1 MSTSVSPSPSPLPRP
16 LPASGDR
23 IARADAEAMDAA
35 DPLAPLRDR
44 FDLPGGIYLDGNSLG
59 PLPRAARTRVMECVE
74 REWGEGLIASWNTA
88 GWIDL
93 PARTGARIAALIGA
107 GPDDVRVA
115 DSTSVNLYKVLAAAL
130 AMRPERA
137 TIVSQRGNFP
147 TDLYIAEGLGAMM
160 GGRRLH
166 LVDTA
171 DEALAAL
178 DGDTAVLMLTQIDYR
193 TGAMLDMGAMTIA
206 AHAAGAL
213 TVWDLAHS
221 TGAVPV
227 DLAGCGA
234 DFAVGC
240 GYKYL
245 NGGPGAPAHLYVAPK
260 HRKDARN
267 PLSGWFAHAEP
278 FAFEPGFRPTE
289 GIDRFL
295 VGTPPVLSMV
305 ALDAALG
312 VWDGVDMDEVRAK
325 SVALT
330 ELFIALVEARC
341 PSLAL
346 ASPREAAR
354 RGSQVSFRHAHAYPI
369 IKCLIERGV
378 TGDFRAAAEGED
390 GIARFGFTP
399 LYTRFADAWDAA
411 DIMADVM
418 ATGAWDEPRFHERSA
433 VT

>member
-1 MSTSVSPSPSPLPRP
+1 MSPQPKHHNTHCVTT
-16 LPASGDR
+16 
-23 IARADAEAMDAA
+23 RADAQAMDAA
-35 DPLAPLRDR
+35 DPLARHR
-44 FDLPGGIYLDGNSLG
+44 EAFDLPPGIYLDGNSLG
-59 PLPRAARTRVMECVE
+59 PLPRIARKRVMDCVD
-74 REWGEGLIASWNTA
+74 REWGEGLIASWNGA

-93 PARTGARIAALIGA
+93 PACVGAKIASLVGA
-107 GPDDVRVA
+107 GSNDVRAA

-130 AMRPERA
+130 ALRPGRT

-147 TDLYIAEGLGAMM
+147 TDLYIAEGLGALM

-171 DEALAAL
+171 EEALATF
-178 DGDTAVLMLTQIDYR
+178 DDDTAVLMLTQIDYR
-193 TGAMLDMGAMTIA
+193 TGAMLDMAAMTRA
-206 AHAAGAL
+206 AHDAGAL

-221 TGAVPV
+221 AGALPV

-245 NGGPGAPAHLYVAPK
+245 NGGPGAPAFLYVAPE
-260 HRKDARN
+260 HQADARN
-267 PLSGWFAHAEP
+267 PLSGWFAHAAP
-278 FAFEPGFRPTE
+278 FAFEHSFRPAE

-305 ALDAALG
+305 ALDAALDLWEG
-312 VWDGVDMDEVRAK
+312 IDMEDVRAK

-330 ELFIALVEARC
+330 ELFIERVEAGC
-341 PSLAL
+341 PDLAL

-354 RGSQVSFRHAHAYPI
+354 RGSQVSFRHEHAYPI
-369 IKCLIERGV
+369 VRCLIERGV
-378 TGDFRAAAEGED
+378 TGDFRAPD
-390 GIARFGFTP
+390 IARFGFTP
-399 LYTRFADAWDAA
+399 LYTRFTDVWDAA

-418 ATGAWDEPRFHERSA
+418 ATRAWDESGFRERSA

>member
-1 MSTSVSPSPSPLPRP
+1 MSPLPKHDETTRH
-16 LPASGDR
+16 
-23 IARADAEAMDAA
+23 DAEAMDAA
-35 DPLAPLRDR
+35 DPLRSMREA
-44 FDLPGGIYLDGNSLG
+44 FDLPPGIYLDGNSLG
-59 PLPRAARTRVMECVE
+59 PLPRAARSRVMECVD

-93 PARTGARIAALIGA
+93 PARVGAKIAALLGA
-107 GPDDVRVA
+107 GANDVRAA

-130 AMRPERA
+130 ALRPDRA

-147 TDLYIAEGLGAMM
+147 TDLYIAEGLAGLM
-160 GGRRLH
+160 GGSRLH
-166 LVDTA
+166 LVDSA
-171 DEALAAL
+171 EEALAAL
-178 DGDTAVLMLTQIDYR
+178 SDDTAVLMLTQIDYR
-193 TGAMLDMGAMTIA
+193 TGEMLDMAAMTRA

-221 TGAVPV
+221 AGAVPV
-227 DLAGCGA
+227 DLVECGA

-245 NGGPGAPAHLYVAPK
+245 NGGPGAPAFLYVAPA
-260 HRKDARN
+260 HQAHARN
-267 PLSGWFAHAEP
+267 PLSGWFAHAAP
-278 FAFEPGFRPTE
+278 FAFEHSFRPAE

-305 ALDAALG
+305 ALDAALDL
-312 VWDGVDMDEVRAK
+312 WDGIDMKDVRAK

-330 ELFIALVEARC
+330 GLFIERVEARC
-341 PSLAL
+341 PGLAL
-346 ASPREAAR
+346 ASPRDPAR
-354 RGSQVSFRHAHAYPI
+354 RGSQVSFRHGHAYPI
-369 IKCLIERGV
+369 VKCLIERGV
-378 TGDFRAAAEGED
+378 TGDFRAANEGED

-411 DIMADVM
+411 EIMADVM
-418 ATGAWDEPRFHERSA
+418 ATRAWDEPRFHERSA